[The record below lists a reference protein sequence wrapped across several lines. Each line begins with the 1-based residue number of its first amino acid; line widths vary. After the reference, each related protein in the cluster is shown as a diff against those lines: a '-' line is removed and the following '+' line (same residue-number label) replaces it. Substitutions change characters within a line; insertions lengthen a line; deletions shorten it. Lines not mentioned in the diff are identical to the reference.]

1 LQFEVVARLTRS
13 IDLELVR
20 AESLRATRE
29 RPNNPD
35 ALDLSFHGEAIL
47 RSANL
52 NQSAMNESISL
63 FERALALD
71 PQNRRANVFL
81 ATALAIRAD
90 NRWSDVF
97 SPFMPAGAGAM
108 LVACRLAGLS
118 ALETHYAGIVALT
131 QLDACG
137 SSPSC
142 WGHNARAESCAH
154 LAGSPQ

>member
-1 LQFEVVARLTRS
+1 MQFEVVARLTRS

-97 SPFMPAGAGAM
+97 SPFSAPLSWTGG
-108 LVACRLAGLS
+108 VATGK
-118 ALETHYAGIVALT
+118 ETADI
-131 QLDACG
+131 
-137 SSPSC
+137 
-142 WGHNARAESCAH
+142 ARA
-154 LAGSPQ
+154 